1 MSRNSLFRACLFT
14 CLVFGGFFYPF
25 VKHLCC
31 QERVGFYSEETGT
44 LTILT
49 WAQRGTKSFIKAPLR
64 YCLLDNEIAKL
75 VMRPNAVEEI
85 KYFLE
90 FKIRHEFAQ
99 NGEFYL
105 FVYFLLLLC

>member
-1 MSRNSLFRACLFT
+1 
-14 CLVFGGFFYPF
+14 
-25 VKHLCC
+25 
-31 QERVGFYSEETGT
+31 VGFYSEETGT

-85 KYFLE
+85 KYKKNFLKDRGISPPPQSD
-90 FKIRHEFAQ
+90 FSVKQTNKRPTLINLPKLMRGTVGGVTRLKSQTQPAA
-99 NGEFYL
+99 
-105 FVYFLLLLC
+105 CRTK

>member
-1 MSRNSLFRACLFT
+1 M
-14 CLVFGGFFYPF
+14 
-25 VKHLCC
+25 KHLCC

-85 KYFLE
+85 KYKKKF
-90 FKIRHEFAQ
+90 FKRQGNFPPPPVRFFCKTNKQTTHSNQFT
-99 NGEFYL
+99 
-105 FVYFLLLLC
+105 